1 MIETIPNPLADK
13 GVQREID
20 EKVREILS
28 WKGHDRNITQLVE
41 KLVTRAAQWGYQTGF
56 RTGWKVYEVTEG
68 GKR

>member
-1 MIETIPNPLADK
+1 MIEKIPNPMADK
-13 GVQREID
+13 GVQREMD

-56 RTGWKVYEVTEG
+56 RTGWRVHKVTEG

>member
-28 WKGHDRNITQLVE
+28 WKGHDRNITQFDE
-41 KLVTRAAQWGYQTGF
+41 KLVTRAAQWGYETGF
-56 RTGWKVYEVTEG
+56 RTGWKVYEVTKG
-68 GKR
+68 GAR